1 LNCSAMLRVGL
12 TGGFAS
18 GKSFVGEALA
28 GLGCHLI
35 KADAIGHQVIE
46 PGGEAYGPVLQE
58 FGPGVLNDQGFI
70 DRKKLAK
77 VVFSDP
83 ERLAMLNSLVH
94 PAVIRREDELLAG
107 LERSD
112 PGGIVVVEAAIMI
125 EVGTYRRFQRL
136 IVSTCTQEKQIERAM
151 KRDNLTREDVL
162 ARIERQMPLWQK
174 ETYADYIIDTSG
186 ERDDTLTQ
194 VREVWESLRSINQ

>member
-1 LNCSAMLRVGL
+1 VLKVGL

-18 GKSFVGEALA
+18 GKSFVGEALV

-35 KADAIGHQVIE
+35 KADVIGHQVIE

-58 FGPGVLNDQGFI
+58 FGPGMVNDQGFI

-77 VVFSDP
+77 VVFSNP
-83 ERLAMLNSLVH
+83 ERLATLNSLVH

-125 EVGTYRRFQRL
+125 EAGTYRRFQKL
-136 IVSTCTQEKQIERAM
+136 IVSSCTPEKQIERAM

-162 ARIERQMPLWQK
+162 ARIERQMPLSQK
-174 ETYADYIIDTSG
+174 ETYADYIINTSG
-186 ERDDTLTQ
+186 EKDDTLTQ
-194 VREVWESLRSINQ
+194 VREVWESLRSIKR